1 MNLTDFLNPTDKDVL
16 AWKVFNQQGSATLL
30 SIKQNAVLKEHQSI
44 SDAMLLLLQGQAS
57 YQEDERTVELTSP
70 MDYVLIPARVTHRVI
85 GKEDSLLLLIH

>member
-1 MNLTDFLNPTDKDVL
+1 MNLTDFLNSTDKDVL
-16 AWKVFNQQGSATLL
+16 ARKVFIQQGSATLL
-30 SIKQNAVLKEHQSI
+30 QIKQNAVLKDHQSI
-44 SDAMLLLLQGQAS
+44 NDAMLLLLKGPAS